1 MAVLF
6 GLDGFRQDLSHS
18 ALKLRLERAGDQV
31 ILACHQGVETLLG
44 DLCWVVFLTRAHLGV
59 VHIRAVEEVGIGR
72 SGHKRGDG
80 YARVLQ
86 LVA

>member
-1 MAVLF
+1 MLF
-6 GLDGFRQDLSHS
+6 GVNGFRQDLAHS
-18 ALKLRLERAGDQV
+18 ALKLRLERARDQV
-31 ILACHQGVETLLG
+31 VLACHQGVETLLG
-44 DLCWVVFLTRAHLGV
+44 DLGWVVLLTRAHLGV

-72 SGHKRGDG
+72 PGHEGGDG